1 MAVYLRPEVSAAAS
15 VLLITSCPHA
25 HCLPHPDLS
34 PLSYI
39 AGLLIGN
46 PSIRVFDGPPTPRGR
61 RIVSS
66 REALSAHH
74 IEPISLASKE
84 HLGILNGTAFSASVG
99 ALAVHE
105 AVHLSLLAQVCT
117 AMCTEAMLGARGS
130 FAPFIHAVAR
140 PHPGQ
145 VEVAE
150 TIASLLEG
158 SQFAVTAEEEKH
170 ISADIGEL
178 RQDRYPLRTSAQ
190 FLGPQV
196 EDILSA
202 FAAITIECNSS
213 AC

>member
-1 MAVYLRPEVSAAAS
+1 MSQ
-15 VLLITSCPHA
+15 
-25 HCLPHPDLS
+25 LPFYYTRSSLSSSPCPDLS

-46 PSIRVFDGPPTPRGR
+46 PTIRVFDGPPTPRGR

-66 REALSAHH
+66 REALSEHH

-130 FAPFIHAVAR
+130 FAPFLHAVAR

-150 TIASLLEG
+150 TIADLLEG

-170 ISADIGEL
+170 ISVDIGEL

-213 AC
+213 KC

>member
-1 MAVYLRPEVSAAAS
+1 M
-15 VLLITSCPHA
+15 
-25 HCLPHPDLS
+25 
-34 PLSYI
+34 
-39 AGLLIGN
+39 
-46 PSIRVFDGPPTPRGR
+46 
-61 RIVSS
+61 SS
-66 REALSAHH
+66 REALAAHH
-74 IEPISLASKE
+74 IEPLDLASKE

-99 ALAVHE
+99 ALATHE
-105 AVHLSLLAQVCT
+105 AVHLALLGSVCT

-150 TIASLLEG
+150 TIADLLEG
-158 SQFAVTAEEEKH
+158 SKFAVTAEEEKH

-196 EDILSA
+196 EDILAA
-202 FAAITIECNSS
+202 FQSITVECNSS
-213 AC
+213 KFHSWEII